1 MNNTPQNIFAMIRQE
16 VRDFTDNYISIVEG
30 YTFNQY
36 QTIKKI
42 HLYYNSKFVS
52 GDIDSSGNKKI
63 FFNVVKPPCKV
74 ASRFLNFDTKDIRLV
89 ANNANSEIPAF
100 LLEKELKLWMKTNK
114 IANIMNAI
122 ADQAPIY
129 GTVLLRK
136 TKGGAKIQD
145 LRYVF
150 MDQTVETILDSRFVD
165 IEHHLTPT
173 QMRKKIA
180 DGWDKD
186 MVESAIAKFYTN
198 KAPDSYVDARGMNQV
213 VSTPYIKV
221 IERFGEVPASW
232 LTDKPNN
239 DEGQE
244 MIRSLFIVTGENSVI
259 TATDGKTYM
268 GENGVILYK
277 SKWFG
282 DWPLRDY
289 HYDKTPGRYL
299 GIGTVED
306 LFPIQERINELTN
319 QKRTSMQISSMHI
332 FQTQDKTV
340 VKNIMR
346 DLVDGAVLQAGP
358 KGGLTP
364 LANEERN
371 LPAFN
376 SEEQRYA
383 KQVNDLT
390 FAYDATRGE
399 ALPSSTPAT
408 NAIIQER
415 SSSSVFLFKRENLGN
430 MYRDFFN
437 DEVIP
442 QCIKDLTPEHI
453 MHFVGGPEELAK
465 LDNLFAQ
472 NVVKT
477 KGIEQMLSGRYVDPE
492 QLKQQ
497 VLAEIKKGGNNRFI
511 IIKKGFYK
519 NADIDFDINVQ
530 NEQENI
536 PLVTSNLF
544 TVITTLAKSPG
555 ALQDPVLKTLIYEWA
570 EKSGISPLKL
580 ESASNMKEQ
589 NAQMA
594 QAGQEFAP
602 APATPPGGVEQ
613 MMAQM
618 NQPQQ

>member
-1 MNNTPQNIFAMIRQE
+1 MTPQNIYAMIRNE
-16 VRDFTDNYISIVEG
+16 VRSFTDDFISIVDG
-30 YTFNQY
+30 YSFNQY

-52 GDIDSSGNKKI
+52 GDVDSSGNKKI

-74 ASRFLNFDTKDIRLV
+74 ASRFLNFDTKDIRLL
-89 ANNANSEIPAF
+89 ANNANSEMAAF
-100 LLEKELKLWMKTNK
+100 LLEKELKYWMKTNK
-114 IANIMNAI
+114 VANIMNKI
-122 ADQAPIY
+122 AAEAPIY

-136 TKGGAKIQD
+136 TKGGAKVQD

-150 MDQTVETILDSRFVD
+150 MDPTVETIQDSRFVD
-165 IEHHLTPT
+165 IEHNLTPS

-186 MVESAIAKFYTN
+186 AVEEAISKFYTN
-198 KAPDSYVDARGMNQV
+198 KAPDSYVNSEMMNQV

-221 IERFGEVPASW
+221 LERFGEVPKSW
-232 LTDKPNN
+232 LTDNPSNE
-239 DEGQE
+239 EGQE
-244 MIRSLFIVTGENSVI
+244 MVRAVFIVCGQNSIQLGGEQNSV
-259 TATDGKTYM
+259 YL
-268 GENGVILYK
+268 GENGVTLFK
-277 SKWFG
+277 SKWYG
-282 DWPLRDY
+282 EWPFKDF

-299 GIGTVED
+299 GIGVIED
-306 LFPIQERINELTN
+306 LFPIQERVNELTN

-346 DLVDGAVLQAGP
+346 DLVDGAVILAGP

-371 LPAFN
+371 LPAFQ
-376 SEEQRYA
+376 SEENRYA

-415 SSSSVFLFKRENLGN
+415 SSSSVYMFKRENLGN

-442 QCIKDLTPEHI
+442 QAIKELTPEHI
-453 MHFVGGPEELAK
+453 MHFIGGPEELAK
-465 LDNLFAQ
+465 LDNLFAD
-472 NVVKT
+472 NIVKT
-477 KGIEQMLSGRYVDPE
+477 RGIEQMLSGKYVEPE
-492 QLKQQ
+492 EMKQK
-497 VLAEIKKGGNNRFI
+497 VLAEIKKKGGNRFI

-519 NADIDFDINVQ
+519 NADIDFDINTQ
-530 NEQENI
+530 NEQEDM

-555 ALQDPVLKTLIYEWA
+555 LLQDPVLKTLIYEWA

-580 ESASNMKEQ
+580 EAASNLKEQ
-589 NAQMA
+589 NSQMV
-594 QAGQEFAP
+594 QAGELPAAP
-602 APATPPGGVEQ
+602 AAPAMPGPMAN
-613 MMAQM
+613 MMQ
-618 NQPQQ
+618 